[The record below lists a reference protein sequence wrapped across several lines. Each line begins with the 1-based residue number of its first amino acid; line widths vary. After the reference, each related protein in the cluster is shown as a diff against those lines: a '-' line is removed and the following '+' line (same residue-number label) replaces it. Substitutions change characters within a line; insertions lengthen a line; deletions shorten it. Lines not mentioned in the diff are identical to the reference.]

1 MIRVLIADDEAPA
14 REELSFLVSGL
25 TGFQVIGVASSGSQ
39 AVFLIKELRPQV
51 VFLDIQ
57 MPGLNGLEVS
67 KAMASLEPR
76 PLVVFVTAYNEYA
89 LNAFEVE
96 AVDYLLKPVSDERL
110 FQTARRLR
118 ELLQPRL
125 VEKLEKLLFEHN
137 KGVGPK
143 HIPVEKN
150 GRIILLEPEEII
162 YFFADRG
169 YIIARTRTGDFITNF
184 TLSELE
190 ERSDRNAFF
199 RCHKSYIVNLDYIK
213 EIIPWTYSSY
223 KLIMNNSDEV
233 PVSRQKSKDLAAIL
247 GL

>member
-14 REELSFLVSGL
+14 REELSYMISRLAD
-25 TGFQVIGVASSGSQ
+25 FQIIGVASSGSQ

-67 KAMASLEPR
+67 KSLASVDPK

-96 AVDYLLKPVSDERL
+96 AVDYLLKPVSDARL
-110 FQTARRLR
+110 LQTARRLKELIQPKLAER
-118 ELLQPRL
+118 LETLLLQHEKEANPR
-125 VEKLEKLLFEHN
+125 
-137 KGVGPK
+137 

-150 GRIILLEPEEII
+150 GRIKLLEPKEILC
-162 YFFADRG
+162 FFADQG
-169 YIIARTRTGDFITNF
+169 YIIARTGAGDFITNF
-184 TLSELE
+184 TLNELE
-190 ERSDRNAFF
+190 ERIDQRTFF
-199 RCHKSYIVNLDYIK
+199 RCHKSFIVNLDYIK

-223 KLIMNNSDEV
+223 KLIMNNNDEI
-233 PVSRQKSKDLAAIL
+233 PVSRQKSKDLAVML

>member
-14 REELSFLVSGL
+14 REELSYLISKLV
-25 TGFQVIGVASSGSQ
+25 GFEIIGVASSGSQ
-39 AVFLIKELRPQV
+39 AIFLIKELHPQV

-67 KAMASLEPR
+67 KSLASLDPK
-76 PLVVFVTAYNEYA
+76 PLIVFVTAYNEYA

-96 AVDYLLKPVSDERL
+96 AVDYLLKPISEVRL
-110 FQTARRLR
+110 SQTAKRLK

-125 VEKLEKLLFEHN
+125 AERLENLLQQHDKKTFSR
-137 KGVGPK
+137 

-150 GRIILLEPEEII
+150 GRIILLEPDEII
-162 YFFADRG
+162 CFFADCG
-169 YIIARTRTGDFITNF
+169 YIVARTQAGDFITDF
-184 TLSELE
+184 TLNELQE
-190 ERSDRNAFF
+190 KTDQRTFF

-223 KLIMNNSDEV
+223 KLIMTNRDEI
-233 PVSRQKSKDLAAIL
+233 PVSRQKSKDLAIML